1 MLYTLYDW
9 HQTAL
14 TPFRLAA
21 LAGQHMLANP
31 ILPFADTRM
40 VRSAAAAFEMF
51 ERATRRYEKPEFGLD
66 TTEINGKSVA
76 VAEEIVSADSFC
88 RLLHFKRDTRRKDPK
103 VLVVAPMSGHY
114 ATLLRGTV
122 AALLPGHDVYITDW
136 LDAGQVPRLQGHFGL
151 DDYVDHVIDYLR
163 LVGPGANIVAVC
175 QPSVPVMGAVSLMA
189 AENDPCQPSTMTLMG
204 GPIDTRI
211 NPTEVNKFATAHSL
225 HWFESAVVT
234 QVPYGYPG
242 VGRAVYPGFLQ
253 LTGFMSMNM
262 DTHFG
267 AHMRMF
273 QHLIQGDGDS
283 ADAHRTF
290 YDEYMSVMDLTAE
303 FYLETVDV
311 VFQRHLLPKGKWVSR
326 NRPIEPKAIE
336 KTALLTIEGE
346 RDDISAVGQT
356 KAAHELCTGLP
367 KAKHAHYEQKD
378 VGHYGIFNGRRW
390 REEIC
395 PRVGDFIRAH
405 G

>member
-1 MLYTLYDW
+1 
-9 HQTAL
+9 
-14 TPFRLAA
+14 
-21 LAGQHMLANP
+21 
-31 ILPFADTRM
+31 
-40 VRSAAAAFEMF
+40 
-51 ERATRRYEKPEFGLD
+51 
-66 TTEINGKSVA
+66 
-76 VAEEIVSADSFC
+76 
-88 RLLHFKRDTRRKDPK
+88 
-103 VLVVAPMSGHY
+103 
-114 ATLLRGTV
+114 
-122 AALLPGHDVYITDW
+122 
-136 LDAGQVPRLQGHFGL
+136 PRLQGHFGL

-311 VFQRHLLPKGKWVSR
+311 VFQRHLLPKGEWVSR

>member
-88 RLLHFKRDTRRKDPK
+88 RLLHFKRDTKRKDPK

-163 LVGPGANIVAVC
+163 LVGPGANVVAVC

-242 VGRAVYPGFLQ
+242 VGRNVYPGFLQ

-311 VFQRHLLPKGKWVSR
+311 VFQRHLLPKGEWVSR

-395 PRVGDFIRAH
+395 PRVGDFIRANA
-405 G
+405 